1 MPNRKY
7 RLLLITCWCV
17 LGLCLVIKIFR
28 SDLFIAHTS
37 CKAFQDFCLFVD
49 NNDFVKY
56 GLINLPINIVSCSI
70 YYMAILQE
78 SKITKKSLKWLIP
91 LIIYAIIK
99 AIFNKYDKLFYVL
112 DIIMMLELPIAI
124 DKTKWVWAIISF
136 GATLLFQAL
145 SMIMKM
151 NHYGMFDND
160 TVIFIILNIDYYIM
174 LVIYY
179 LYRLECKKEK
189 E

>member
-28 SDLFIAHTS
+28 NDLFIAHTS
-37 CKAFQDFCLFVD
+37 NKVFQDFCSYVD
-49 NNDFVKY
+49 NNSFVKY
-56 GLINLPINIVSCSI
+56 GLINLPINILSCSI
-70 YYMAILQE
+70 YYMAVLQE
-78 SKITKKSLKWLIP
+78 NKLTKHSLKWLIP
-91 LIIYAIIK
+91 LVIYAIIK
-99 AIFNKYDKLFYVL
+99 TIFNRHDKVFYVV
-112 DIIMMLELPIAI
+112 DIIMMIGLPIVI
-124 DKTKWVWAIISF
+124 DKSKWLWAIISF

-151 NHYGMFDND
+151 NHYEMFDNN
-160 TVIFIILNIDYYIM
+160 TIVFIILNIDYYIM
-174 LVIYY
+174 LIIYY
-179 LYRLECKKEK
+179 LYRLEYKKEK